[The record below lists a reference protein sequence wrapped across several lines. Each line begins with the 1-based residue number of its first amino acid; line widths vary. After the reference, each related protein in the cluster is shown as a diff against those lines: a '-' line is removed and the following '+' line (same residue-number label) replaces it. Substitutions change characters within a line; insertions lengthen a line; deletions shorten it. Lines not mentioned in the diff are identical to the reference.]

1 MWTRGRFVQEYIPG
15 LFTVAVDSFV
25 SKRAEGMYTYMVDIK
40 ESKKKR
46 EQDVGRSG
54 LSVPVK
60 KSEGTPISYD
70 VQIATPLQTWV
81 HDVWAL
87 GIRITEEAIED
98 NLYEL
103 GGGGNAEDIQD
114 MFYDLGESM
123 AENLEIQCA
132 KVLNYGN
139 ATTYHS
145 TRFSTALFATTQYR
159 ADGTT
164 FSNKSTLTDLTYETF
179 WAILIAAENQVGYRQ
194 HKIVKKVKALWIPPQ
209 LEMKGAEITKS
220 PDRPDT
226 PNRAINAY
234 AQSGRSVTLRKWAQL
249 SGATSWFLQCEG
261 RGIIFFWRRKTRFGR
276 EKDFQTGDIMAKAD
290 QRFSIEVADERDWYG
305 VIPA

>member
-15 LFTVAVDSFV
+15 LFTVAVDSFIN
-25 SKRAEGMYTYMVDIK
+25 KIAEGMYTYMVDIK

-54 LSVPVK
+54 LAYPAK
-60 KSEGTPISYD
+60 KPEGTPITYD
-70 VQIATPLQTWV
+70 TQIAVPVQTWV
-81 HDVWAL
+81 HDVYAL
-87 GIRITEEAIED
+87 GIRITEEGIED

-103 GGGGNAEDIQD
+103 GGGGNAEDLQD

-123 AENLEIQCA
+123 AENLEIQAA
-132 KVLNYGN
+132 KLLNYGT

-179 WAILIAAENQVGYRQ
+179 WSILIAAENQTGYRQ
-194 HKIVKKVKALWIPPQ
+194 HKITKKVKGLWIPPQ
-209 LEMKGAEITKS
+209 LEYKAAEILKS

-226 PNRAINAY
+226 ANRAINAY
-234 AQSGRSVTLRKWAQL
+234 AQSGRSVAVRKWSQL
-249 SGATSWFLQCEG
+249 TDPDAWFLQCEG
-261 RGIIFFWRRKTRFGR
+261 RGLQMFWRRKTRFGR
-276 EKDFQTGDIMAKAD
+276 EKDFQTGDIMCKAD
-290 QRFSIEVADERDWYG
+290 QRFSIEIADERDWYG
-305 VIPA
+305 VVPA

>member
-54 LSVPVK
+54 LAFPLRK
-60 KSEGTPISYD
+60 AEGTPIKYD

-103 GGGGNAEDIQD
+103 GGGGNAEDLQD

-139 ATTYHS
+139 ATTYHT
-145 TRFSTALFATTQYR
+145 TRFNTALFATTQYR

-194 HKIVKKVKALWIPPQ
+194 HKITKKVKALWIPPQ

-234 AQSGRSVTLRKWAQL
+234 AQSGRSVTLRKWQQL
-249 SGATSWFLQCEG
+249 TGATSWFLQCEG